1 MSEDHNE
8 RRQRGLK
15 MFEEVYGGVVP
26 VPPPEHRGAFFWQ
39 TIDQLFSETWSRPN
53 MSIRDRRLVALG
65 AVAALGETEMFEIQM
80 RAAVKK
86 GELTEAQ
93 IEDLV
98 LFLPAYISYPRTS
111 KILAI
116 SLKIVAEMKAAA
128 AKQA

>member
-1 MSEDHNE
+1 MAENDSE
-8 RRQRGLK
+8 RRKLGLK

-26 VPPPEHRGAFFWQ
+26 VPPEEYRGAFFWQ

-65 AVAALGETEMFEIQM
+65 AVAALGETDMFEIKI
-80 RAAVKK
+80 RAAIKK
-86 GELTEAQ
+86 GELTKAQ
-93 IEDLV
+93 VEDLM

-116 SLKIVAEMKAAA
+116 TQKIFAEMEQS
-128 AKQA
+128 AKP

>member
-1 MSEDHNE
+1 MSAEDSE
-8 RRQRGLK
+8 RRKRGLK

-53 MSIRDRRLVALG
+53 MSLRDRRLVAL
-65 AVAALGETEMFEIQM
+65 ASVAALGETEMFEIQL
-80 RAAVKK
+80 RAAIRK

-93 IEDLV
+93 VEDLV

-111 KILAI
+111 KILMI
-116 SLKIVAEMKAAA
+116 SQKIFAEMEKAPEAG
-128 AKQA
+128 

>member
-1 MSEDHNE
+1 MAENDSE
-8 RRQRGLK
+8 RRKLGLK

-26 VPPPEHRGAFFWQ
+26 VPPEEYRGAFFWQ

-65 AVAALGETEMFEIQM
+65 AVAALGETDMFEIQI
-80 RAAVKK
+80 RAAIKK
-86 GELTEAQ
+86 GELTKAQ
-93 IEDLV
+93 VEDLM

-116 SLKIVAEMKAAA
+116 TQKIFAEMEQS
-128 AKQA
+128 AKP

>member
-1 MSEDHNE
+1 MSETDTK
-8 RRQRGLK
+8 RRERGLK

-65 AVAALGETEMFEIQM
+65 AVAALGETEMFEIQL
-80 RAAVKK
+80 RAAIKK
-86 GELTEAQ
+86 GELTKAQ
-93 IEDLV
+93 VEDLV

-111 KILAI
+111 RILMIMNKIF
-116 SLKIVAEMKAAA
+116 AEMKNGG
-128 AKQA
+128 